1 MIHSTSVTIT
11 GADTGYLGS
20 RIRGRILAIKSDA
33 ALNAAYTVAITGET
47 SGIPILAA
55 AAVSHNSVTWF
66 HPRVLASLNTA
77 GTNGSDAFVEIPV
90 CNERVKVV
98 TSVAATGT
106 VTFTLY
112 FDSDDV

>member
-1 MIHSTSVTIT
+1 MIQSVSVTIT
-11 GADTGYLGS
+11 GADTGYLGT
-20 RIRGRILAIKSDA
+20 RLRGRVLAIKSDA

-66 HPRVLASLNTA
+66 HPRAIPNKNTD
-77 GTNGSDAFVEIPV
+77 GTAFTNVAALIPV
-90 CNERVKVV
+90 LNERVKVV

-106 VTFTLY
+106 VTLTLY
-112 FDSDDV
+112 YDSEE

>member
-1 MIHSTSVTIT
+1 MIQSTTLTLT
-11 GADTGYLGS
+11 GAATGYLGT
-20 RIRGRILAIKSDA
+20 RIRGRVLAIKSAA

-66 HPRVLASLNTA
+66 HPRVLASKNTD
-77 GTNGSDAFVEIPV
+77 GTAATDALVEIPI
-90 CNERVKVV
+90 CNERIKVI
-98 TSVAATGT
+98 TTVAATGT

-112 FDSDDV
+112 WDSDE